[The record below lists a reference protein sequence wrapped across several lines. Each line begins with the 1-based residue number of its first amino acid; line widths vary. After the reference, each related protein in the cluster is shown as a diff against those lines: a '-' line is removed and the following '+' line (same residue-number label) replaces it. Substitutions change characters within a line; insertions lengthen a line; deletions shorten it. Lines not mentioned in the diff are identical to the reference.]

1 MSLDDRDDDE
11 LMLLAR
17 AGAEG
22 AFAVL
27 VGRHEK
33 RALRFAAR
41 QLHVSSQLVDD
52 VVQNA
57 FLNVYLKLSRYE
69 ARGQFR
75 AFLFQILLNQCRMAG
90 RAARVEARWRTR
102 SATDHV
108 PLAGPGQEEELLIRE
123 QRRHVEAAVSRLSDK
138 LRDVVLLRWSGEL
151 SYEEIAATLRIP
163 VGTVKRRLF
172 TAIRKLRRLMGGRR

>member
-1 MSLDDRDDDE
+1 MELDERDDDE

-27 VGRHEK
+27 VRRHENL
-33 RALRFAAR
+33 ALRFAAR
-41 QLHVSSQLVDD
+41 KLHVSTQLVGD

-57 FLNVYLKLSRYE
+57 FLNVYLALSQYE

-75 AFLFQILLNQCRMAG
+75 AFLFRILINQCRMAG
-90 RAARVEARWRTR
+90 RAARVETRWRSHST
-102 SATDHV
+102 ADHV
-108 PLAGPGQEEELLIRE
+108 PVAAPGQEEELLLRE
-123 QRRHVEAAVSRLSDK
+123 RRRDVEEAVARLSSK

-151 SYEEIAATLRIP
+151 SYDEIAVTLRIP
-163 VGTVKRRLF
+163 IGTVKRRLF
-172 TAIRKLRRLMGGRR
+172 TAIKKLQRFMGVRR